1 MDLSPEQA
9 EKIARHAAS
18 NSLSTVVGQ
27 RVVAGLLR
35 GLDDQR
41 TLNSR
46 LISAYAEQAQAL
58 YMTQQEL
65 AELRCPGGQGGTGGG
80 ETGSEPP
87 PPIAPPI
94 DAARMLAVEP
104 GPAPRQL
111 PTSNEL
117 FWQNER
123 AKYVSAHQHH
133 PEHDDS
139 HAPMVEDGYCSACSL
154 LLTLRTGTL

>member
-18 NSLSTVVGQ
+18 SSLSTVVGQ
-27 RVVAGLLR
+27 RVVDGLLR

-58 YMTQQEL
+58 YAAQQEL
-65 AELRCPGGQGGTGGG
+65 AELRCSGGQGG

-87 PPIAPPI
+87 PPIAPPA
-94 DAARMLAVEP
+94 DAARTLATEP
-104 GPAPRQL
+104 GAMPRQQ
-111 PTSNEL
+111 PTSGEL
-117 FWQNER
+117 FWQEQR
-123 AKYVSAHQHH
+123 AKYVSAHRYH
-133 PEHDDS
+133 PEHDET
-139 HAPMVEDGYCSACSL
+139 HAPMVKDGYCSACSL
-154 LLTLRTGTL
+154 LLALRTGTA